1 MSLIAKIK
9 ATQLQARKNKD
20 QVKATL
26 LTTLIGEAE
35 MIGKSA
41 GNRESTDDE
50 VLSVIRKF
58 EKNMKENIRIYSTAE
73 TLMKKLLEVEAE
85 LEILKEFIP
94 QKLTDLQV
102 EKDVSNLLV
111 ALGLPK
117 VQKSMG
123 VIVAELKL
131 RYLSQFD
138 GKQVSDIFKRVIQ

>member
-102 EKDVSNLLV
+102 EKDVSTLLV